1 MSKKKALKKYH
12 ELFGADAPVP
22 PDQLLP
28 VIISMIES
36 GEMERVLDEHGD
48 EINKLSDELGDA
60 KLDKNDPIWKPIKP
74 DERHSE
80 GSDS

>member
-1 MSKKKALKKYH
+1 MKELLLKKYH
-12 ELFGADAPVP
+12 ELFGADAPEP
-22 PDQLLP
+22 PDNLLP

-36 GEMERVLDEHGD
+36 GEMERVLEEHGD

-60 KLDKNDPIWKPIKP
+60 ELHKNDRVWKPIKP
-74 DERHSE
+74 DERRSE